1 MRRAGLSF
9 GVYVLLCAGFLRT
22 QGKLEEAHV
31 RKEVLSQRRQEV
43 ASTST
48 PCCIYDRYPNH
59 IWNRLFRLFYMR
71 TAKNGREYGGE
82 ELDPYVRVQTRYLI
96 EGPSH
101 DQAVKLLD
109 DFLQQHAE
117 LLVRDPLKRAWM
129 QRDLLAI
136 YNWLADSD
144 TEQKSTRA
152 QLQAMLREII
162 GRLALTDD
170 EIRALPDNY
179 QEAARSKAFPA
190 IYDSRDPDR
199 GFLPPDLFDTAG
211 SWVCLSEQHGQ
222 SVASEHLIFF
232 DGRSV
237 FLVFLDLP
245 GGRAETLAYLEK
257 LRTIPTHWGEDR
269 EFPGAIMV
277 PSPEPPQLPL
287 GTRMALV
294 RQAVLMDNRGKL
306 VATHLT
312 ESVQIRV
319 YRSIRPFMDDNAFG
333 DPPQRVFELRVD
345 RQVLFSGRSGGFHA
359 VAADEKEFGFFNIY
373 RGPDE
378 FEDEDSPEVAGQGIV
393 LLQCA
398 GCHSSAGIHSF
409 LSYSRERFRISDDL
423 PPPKLIGSTPAREAA
438 VEMDWIRHYATTTD
452 LVHP

>member
-9 GVYVLLCAGFLRT
+9 GVSVLLCAGFLRT

-31 RKEVLSQRRQEV
+31 RKKVLSQRRQEV
-43 ASTST
+43 ACASSS
-48 PCCIYDRYPNH
+48 CCIYDRDPDH

-71 TAKNGREYGGE
+71 TGKNGRQYGGE
-82 ELDPYVRVQTRYLI
+82 ELDPYVRVETRHLI

-101 DQAVKLLD
+101 DEAVKLLD

-129 QRDLLAI
+129 QRDLIAI
-136 YNWLADSD
+136 YNWLVDAD
-144 TEQKSTRA
+144 TEQKSNRA
-152 QLQAMLREII
+152 QLQAKLREII
-162 GRLALTDD
+162 GRLALTGD

-179 QEAARSKAFPA
+179 QEAARSRAFPA

-199 GFLPPDLFDTAG
+199 GFLPPDLFDPAG
-211 SWVCLSEQHGQ
+211 SWVCLGEQHGQ

-245 GGRAETLAYLEK
+245 GGRTETLAYLEK
-257 LRTIPTHWGEDR
+257 LRTIPTHWREDR
-269 EFPGAIMV
+269 EFPGGIMV
-277 PSPEPPQLPL
+277 PSPEPPQLPPS
-287 GTRMALV
+287 TRMALV
-294 RQAVLMDNRGKL
+294 RQTVLIDNRGK
-306 VATHLT
+306 VVSTHLT

-319 YRSIRPFMDDNAFG
+319 YRAIRPFSEVALLK
-333 DPPQRVFELRVD
+333 DPPQHFFELRLD
-345 RQVLFSGRSGGFHA
+345 RRVLFSGRLGGLRA
-359 VAADEKEFGFFNIY
+359 VTAGEKEFGFFNIY

-378 FEDEDSPEVAGQGIV
+378 FEDENSPEEAGRAII
-393 LLQCA
+393 LRQCA
-398 GCHSSAGIHSF
+398 ECHSSAGIHSF

-423 PPPKLIGSTPAREAA
+423 PPPKLIESTPAREAA

>member
-9 GVYVLLCAGFLRT
+9 GVCVLLCAGFLRT
-22 QGKLEEAHV
+22 QEKLEEVHL
-31 RKEVLSQRRQEV
+31 KNEVLSQRHQEV

-48 PCCIYDRYPNH
+48 SCCIYDHDPNH

-71 TAKNGREYGGE
+71 TGKNGRQYGGE
-82 ELDPYVRVQTRYLI
+82 ELDPYVRVETRYLI

-101 DQAVKLLD
+101 EEAMRLLD
-109 DFLQQHAE
+109 QFLQQHAE
-117 LLVRDPLKRAWM
+117 LLIRDPLKRAWM
-129 QRDLLAI
+129 QRDLIAI

-144 TEQKSTRA
+144 TEQKSNRA
-152 QLQAMLREII
+152 QLQAKLREII
-162 GRLALTDD
+162 DRLALTDH

-179 QEAARSKAFPA
+179 QKAVRSKAFPA

-199 GFLPPDLFDTAG
+199 GFLPPDLFDPAG
-211 SWVCLSEQHGQ
+211 PWVCLSEQRGQ
-222 SVASEHLIFF
+222 AVASEHLIFF

-245 GGRAETLAYLEK
+245 GGRKKTLAYLEK

-269 EFPGAIMV
+269 EFPRRTV

-287 GTRMALV
+287 GTRVALV
-294 RQAVLMDNRGKL
+294 RQVVLMDNRGKL
-306 VATHLT
+306 VSTHLT

-319 YRSIRPFMDDNAFG
+319 YRSIRPFSDESAFR

-345 RQVLFSGRSGGFHA
+345 RQVLFSGRLGGFHA
-359 VAADEKEFGFFNIY
+359 VAADEKEFVFFNIY

-378 FEDEDSPEVAGQGIV
+378 FEDRNNPEEAGKTVI
-393 LLQCA
+393 LRQC
-398 GCHSSAGIHSF
+398 GECHSSAGIHSF
-409 LSYSRERFRISDDL
+409 LSFSRERFRISDDL
-423 PPPKLIGSTPAREAA
+423 PPPKLIESTPDREAA
-438 VEMDWIRHYATTTD
+438 VEMDWIRHHATTTD
-452 LVHP
+452 LVQP

>member
-1 MRRAGLSF
+1 MRRAGLTF

-22 QGKLEEAHV
+22 QEKLEEVHPKNEA
-31 RKEVLSQRRQEV
+31 LSQRRQEV

-48 PCCIYDRYPNH
+48 SCCIYDRDPNH

-71 TAKNGREYGGE
+71 TGKNGRQYGGE
-82 ELDPYVRVQTRYLI
+82 ELDPYVRVETRHLI

-101 DQAVKLLD
+101 DEAMRLLD
-109 DFLQQHAE
+109 QFLQQHAE

-129 QRDLLAI
+129 QRDLIAI

-144 TEQKSTRA
+144 TEQKSNRA
-152 QLQAMLREII
+152 QLQAKLREII

-170 EIRALPDNY
+170 EIRVLPDNY

-190 IYDSRDPDR
+190 IYDPRGLDR
-199 GFLPPDLFDTAG
+199 GFLPSDLFDPAG

-222 SVASEHLIFF
+222 SVAAEHLIFF

-245 GGRAETLAYLEK
+245 GGRTETLAYLEK

-269 EFPGAIMV
+269 EFPRIV

-287 GTRMALV
+287 GTRVALV
-294 RQAVLMDNRGKL
+294 RQVVLMDNKEKL
-306 VATHLT
+306 VSTHLT

-319 YRSIRPFMDDNAFG
+319 YRSIRPFSDENAFRN
-333 DPPQRVFELRVD
+333 PPQRVFELRVD
-345 RQVLFSGRSGGFHA
+345 RQVLFSGRLGGFHA
-359 VAADEKEFGFFNIY
+359 VAADEKEFVFFNIY

-378 FEDEDSPEVAGQGIV
+378 FEDRNDPEEAGQAVI
-393 LLQCA
+393 LRQC
-398 GCHSSAGIHSF
+398 GECHSSAGIHSF
-409 LSYSRERFRISDDL
+409 HSFSRERFRISDDL
-423 PPPKLIGSTPAREAA
+423 PPPKLIESTPGREAA
-438 VEMDWIRHYATTTD
+438 VEMDWIRHHATTTD